1 VTVGVRACWETFEN
15 RGADANQKGERT
27 YTRTF
32 AVVMTGRDDD
42 PNKVRLPLPAPG
54 DVYVGSD
61 GTVDARSYVQSVRL
75 RQNAEDPWLWQAE
88 VSYGPQSTDAAQA
101 TNDPLAQ
108 PAQVS
113 FSSKLV
119 NVVMTKDADGK
130 TVENSAGDPFDPPL
144 EMEEVRI
151 VVKVRKNLASFDPS
165 QIARFAGAVNEEE
178 FLGAAQGTLKC
189 TAVSGDPKTERGQTY
204 YEAQVEFE
212 FKATGWESEVLD
224 AGFRELDEID
234 QWVNVI
240 DKRTG
245 TFAAKPVPLD
255 GEGHELAADAE
266 PVFLKFQPHQSI
278 DFNQM
283 GIL

>member
-1 VTVGVRACWETFEN
+1 MGVRACWETFEN

-101 TNDPLAQ
+101 TDDPLAQ
-108 PAQVS
+108 PARVS

-119 NVVMTKDADGK
+119 NVVMTKDAEGK
-130 TVENSAGDPFDPPL
+130 AVENSAGDPFDPPL

-151 VVKVRKNLASFDPS
+151 VMKVQKNLATFDPMA
-165 QIARFAGAVNEEE
+165 ILKYTGAVNESEWFGVGE
-178 FLGAAQGTLKC
+178 KMAKC
-189 TAVSGDPKTERGQTY
+189 NAIQADPKTERGQSY
-204 YEAQVEFE
+204 WEVQAEFE
-212 FKATGWESEVLD
+212 LKATGWAVEVLD

-234 QWVNVI
+234 QWVQVI
-240 DKRTG
+240 DPRTG
-245 TFAAKPVPLD
+245 TFAAKPIPLD
-255 GEGHELAADAE
+255 GEGHALAADGE
-266 PVFLKFQPHQSI
+266 PVFLSFDVYKAE